1 MDFIVPKS
9 RVDDITKQLACALCQ
24 SYSLTFNLQ
33 KEQEKKPSRFIF
45 LADLC
50 SKFNGTIYM
59 KVRIKPLRVVR
70 GSRSS
75 FWELPVIVSN
85 FHRLKAFRQ
94 LLATCF
100 MCDDQ
105 HFSTI

>member
-1 MDFIVPKS
+1 MPKLFINL
-9 RVDDITKQLACALCQ
+9 QLAKRAG
-24 SYSLTFNLQ
+24 
-33 KEQEKKPSRFIF
+33 KKKSRFIF

-59 KVRIKPLRVVR
+59 KVRIKLLRVVR
-70 GSRSS
+70 GSRSR

-85 FHRLKAFRQ
+85 FHSLKAFRQ
-94 LLATCF
+94 SLATCF